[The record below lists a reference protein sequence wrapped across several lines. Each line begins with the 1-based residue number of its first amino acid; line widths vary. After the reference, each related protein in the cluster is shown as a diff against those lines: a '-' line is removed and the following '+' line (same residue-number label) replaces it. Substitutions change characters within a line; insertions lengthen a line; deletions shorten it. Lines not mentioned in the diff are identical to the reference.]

1 MNSTVTGPLPP
12 DRSARGQA
20 PRGRPRSAK
29 REGGFTLIEV
39 VVAFVMLAL
48 VLAVSFEIFSTGMAR
63 AGDLEDRSRALALAQ
78 SRLALVGVEEP
89 INEGDLAGE
98 SEDRHFQWT
107 VSVRRYEEAADAAK
121 APASVSAYLLYR
133 AEVQVAWSG
142 ADTRP
147 HTLSLATLVLGS
159 RTP

>member
-1 MNSTVTGPLPP
+1 MNSVHAS
-12 DRSARGQA
+12 RQS
-20 PRGRPRSAK
+20 
-29 REGGFTLIEV
+29 GFTLIEV

-63 AGDLEDRSRALALAQ
+63 AGDLEDRSRALLLAQ
-78 SRLALVGVEEP
+78 SRLALVGAEEP
-89 INEGDLAGE
+89 VSEGDLAGE

-121 APASVSAYLLYR
+121 APAPANPSAYLLYR

-142 ADTRP
+142 ADTRA
-147 HTLSLATLVLGS
+147 HTLSLATLVLGT